1 MSPSDE
7 VLLAA
12 LPGATHV
19 ARRPY
24 PYATSCPLTEL
35 TVAFP
40 DGTRRLLLKELVA
53 APGRPGDK
61 PPPEHEAEVYRRLL
75 SAEGIGPEL
84 LASGADWLVLE
95 LVDGVELWQV
105 GDLSR
110 WAFVGAWL
118 GRLHRRFADRGAELR
133 AAGLAPL
140 TAEQLD
146 GWLVRAEPYLAGRL
160 DLAGCR
166 DALNGLAANAPTLVH
181 GEFYPS
187 NVLLAGDR
195 VVAVDWETAA
205 LGPGAL
211 DLAALV
217 TGWDDDGQ
225 QRIVEAYGVVDPV
238 TLDQARL
245 ALALRWIG
253 WQAAWTPP
261 PEHRHDWFAEALGAT
276 ERLGR

>member
-53 APGRPGDK
+53 APGRPADK
-61 PPPEHEAEVYRRLL
+61 PPPGREAHVYRRLL
-75 SAEGIGPEL
+75 AAEGIGPEL

-105 GDLSR
+105 GDPSR
-110 WAFVGAWL
+110 WAHVARWL

-133 AAGLAPL
+133 AAGLTPL
-140 TAEQLD
+140 TAEQLNE
-146 GWLVRAEPYLAGRL
+146 WLVRAEPHVTGRGGVHQLVSSHRCAHPGLHFKIDDQIAEEDRVATRWHATVPASRPQDPLAPAGRT
-160 DLAGCR
+160 A
-166 DALNGLAANAPTLVH
+166 
-181 GEFYPS
+181 FYVGIS
-187 NVLLAGDR
+187 ITRLLAGKQ
-195 VVAVDWETAA
+195 VDSHTECTE
-205 LGPGAL
+205 
-211 DLAALV
+211 LAA
-217 TGWDDDGQ
+217 
-225 QRIVEAYGVVDPV
+225 PP
-238 TLDQARL
+238 
-245 ALALRWIG
+245 
-253 WQAAWTPP
+253 AATAMPAEW
-261 PEHRHDWFAEALGAT
+261 HRA
-276 ERLGR
+276 